1 MFQGHFISLS
11 SPFHEQIFVFR
22 NKKQFSESQCV
33 EKNRAVE
40 TLPKVTEAEQP
51 SSCKL

>member
-1 MFQGHFISLS
+1 MFQGRFIFLS
-11 SPFHEQIFVFR
+11 SPFQKQVFVFR
-22 NKKQFSESQCV
+22 NEKQFSESQCV
-33 EKNRAVE
+33 EKDRAVE